1 MAQTTAVA
9 RHADRGKSWMLPEAA
24 QIKKLLYVSDAATDD
39 VFVYNYVS
47 GEEVGKLT
55 GFDDPGAQCVDTKG
69 NVYIAT
75 ASGLVAYSHA
85 GQFIRNGGFAP
96 TTGCAFHGNRIHPL
110 REESGVNYIYKDGSG
125 FICIGNPHRKFATC
139 DGQAACYT
147 MWPGGFYA
155 TGSPYVVEGETDGV
169 VSICATKPA
178 NMSSRPRLVGDP
190 LVTLS
195 FDGTIYAPG
204 SVMWD
209 GEYLALTD
217 EEAGGADQTG
227 IYQATL
233 SRTTLTSHGETILSD
248 PCDSGLTDVVQP
260 FIVGAKN
267 TPQNK
272 MQGTVVVGGNAFC
285 PGTFDYWKY
294 PAGGDPIMTLP
305 SAPQE
310 PVGQS
315 VSIAP

>member
-1 MAQTTAVA
+1 MPQTSAIRT
-9 RHADRGKSWMLPEAA
+9 HADRGKSWMSPDTPN
-24 QIKKLLYVSDAATDD
+24 IKKLLYVSDAATDD
-39 VFVYNYVS
+39 VFVYNYDS

-55 GFDDPGAQCVDTKG
+55 GFDDPGAQCVDKMG

-75 ASGLVAYSHA
+75 ESGLNIYSHA
-85 GQFIRNGGFAP
+85 GHFIGIEGYGP
-96 TTGCAFHGNRIHPL
+96 MTGCAFSRKQ
-110 REESGVNYIYKDGSG
+110 SGVNYPYQGG
-125 FICIGNPHRKFATC
+125 PGVICIPHPRRKMTLC
-139 DGQAACYT
+139 NYDEAACYT
-147 MWPGGFYA
+147 MWPGGFDSD
-155 TGSPYVVEGETDGV
+155 GPYVVEGETDGV
-169 VSICATKPA
+169 VSICATGGGHQSIKA
-178 NMSSRPRLVGDP
+178 ALGEDALAV
-190 LVTLS
+190 LS
-195 FDGTIYAPG
+195 FNGTIYAPG

-209 GEYLALTD
+209 GKYLALTD
-217 EEAGGADQTG
+217 QEAGGAYQTG

-233 SRTTLTSHGETILSD
+233 SRATLTSQGETILSD
-248 PCDSGLTDVVQP
+248 PCDSGLTDVIQP

-267 TPQNK
+267 TPNTK

-294 PAGGDPIMTLP
+294 PAGGDPIKTLP